1 MASSAAGTRLVVT
14 QDDVEI
20 FESVSSAVLR
30 GVVSTGHILMAAG
43 PPVFSDGFGMV
54 PLIPVGAVQIDYV
67 APAPVGVAAEVPVEA
82 FGSHPVAMLDAAAVP
97 DSPVGSDLAETLDGA
112 AGHGPAGP
120 HSCPSTP
127 VDAVR
132 SWTAAAEAAWS
143 ATVGSHPIATLD
155 GAAGRGPM
163 ELACGPPVPVEA
175 VGSHPAATLD
185 CAAVPDSQVGSDL
198 AAMLGGA
205 AGHGRAELPGSPSTP
220 VEAVRSWAVDA
231 AASWAAMHAGTVALV
246 AGESNA
252 EAAWSATVGSH
263 PIATLDGAAGCG
275 PMELACGPP
284 VPVEAVGSHPAA
296 TLDCVAAPS
305 TPVEAVRSW
314 AVAAAAS
321 WAAMHT
327 GTVALV
333 AGESNATVG
342 SHPLATLDGA
352 AGRGSTEPT
361 GSPLVLGSHPAAAHD
376 GAAVPVGSS
385 TTAASRP
392 VLLASLSE
400 LTDRLDVAEE
410 LLLRR
415 RRTLAALSDTRS
427 ALLATSRLQKAKR
440 AARDANLL
448 LDDTRTA
455 LERESWYAEKRYPTP
470 FGEQTKCERDQR
482 LLAWADAQLAERDAI
497 VRLARET
504 HGREGQLLR
513 KHAEVLAQRVAD
525 KRIDGMRA
533 DVRGRLERYHGL
545 VHAVSHLA
553 GAAAAADQAA
563 NESAEAVRDVGP
575 DQHIANS
582 YVEESERD
590 VAALTEAVREVKGRL
605 LVESRVRIAANRAEA
620 ERRRDAKRARL
631 A

>member
-155 GAAGRGPM
+155 GAAG
-163 ELACGPPVPVEA
+163 
-175 VGSHPAATLD
+175 
-185 CAAVPDSQVGSDL
+185 
-198 AAMLGGA
+198 
-205 AGHGRAELPGSPSTP
+205 
-220 VEAVRSWAVDA
+220 
-231 AASWAAMHAGTVALV
+231 
-246 AGESNA
+246 
-252 EAAWSATVGSH
+252 
-263 PIATLDGAAGCG
+263 CG

-376 GAAVPVGSS
+376 GTAVPAGSS
-385 TTAASRP
+385 PTVASRP
-392 VLLASLSE
+392 VLLASLAE

-440 AARDANLL
+440 AAKDANQL
-448 LDDTRTA
+448 LDDARTA

>member
-30 GVVSTGHILMAAG
+30 GVVSTGHVLMAAG

-155 GAAGRGPM
+155 GAAG
-163 ELACGPPVPVEA
+163 
-175 VGSHPAATLD
+175 
-185 CAAVPDSQVGSDL
+185 
-198 AAMLGGA
+198 
-205 AGHGRAELPGSPSTP
+205 
-220 VEAVRSWAVDA
+220 
-231 AASWAAMHAGTVALV
+231 
-246 AGESNA
+246 
-252 EAAWSATVGSH
+252 
-263 PIATLDGAAGCG
+263 CG
-275 PMELACGPP
+275 PMELARGPP

-296 TLDCVAAPS
+296 TLDCVAAPEEQVGSDLAATLDGAAGHGRAELVDRPS

-314 AVAAAAS
+314 AADAAAS

-342 SHPLATLDGA
+342 SHPLATLDGL
-352 AGRGSTEPT
+352 AGRGSMEPT
-361 GSPLVLGSHPAAAHD
+361 GGPLVLGSHPAAAHD
-376 GAAVPVGSS
+376 GTAVPAGSS
-385 TTAASRP
+385 PTVASRP
-392 VLLASLSE
+392 VLLASLAE

-440 AARDANLL
+440 AAKDANQL
-448 LDDTRTA
+448 LDDARTA

-545 VHAVSHLA
+545 VHAMSHLA

>member
-1 MASSAAGTRLVVT
+1 
-14 QDDVEI
+14 
-20 FESVSSAVLR
+20 
-30 GVVSTGHILMAAG
+30 
-43 PPVFSDGFGMV
+43 
-54 PLIPVGAVQIDYV
+54 
-67 APAPVGVAAEVPVEA
+67 
-82 FGSHPVAMLDAAAVP
+82 
-97 DSPVGSDLAETLDGA
+97 
-112 AGHGPAGP
+112 
-120 HSCPSTP
+120 
-127 VDAVR
+127 
-132 SWTAAAEAAWS
+132 
-143 ATVGSHPIATLD
+143 
-155 GAAGRGPM
+155 M
-163 ELACGPPVPVEA
+163 ELARGPPVPVEA

-185 CAAVPDSQVGSDL
+185 CVAA
-198 AAMLGGA
+198 
-205 AGHGRAELPGSPSTP
+205 PSTP
-220 VEAVRSWAVDA
+220 VEAVRSWAAAA
-231 AASWAAMHAGTVALV
+231 AASCAAMHTGTVALV

-275 PMELACGPP
+275 PMELARGPP

-376 GAAVPVGSS
+376 GTAVPAGSS
-385 TTAASRP
+385 PTVASRP
-392 VLLASLSE
+392 VLLASLAE

-440 AARDANLL
+440 AAKDANQL
-448 LDDTRTA
+448 LDDARTA

-482 LLAWADAQLAERDAI
+482 LLAWADAQLADRDAI